1 MGMPSQQPATEALEA
16 SKAFQ
21 ARASHS
27 DPRVALDDSRIL
39 FEAVCRDEMLH
50 ATDMNSMQSLFVA
63 TLAAQDISFPSIT
76 WSSDD
81 ESEHSDIDLTHVSYD
96 NLVFTSAGTSPGL
109 QNIKT
114 DEGKGRG
121 GRKRK
126 RVVPS
131 CAGRRMVRSREI
143 SSKLWMLASPS
154 AVTRPFIHKNL
165 IAKLA

>member
-16 SKAFQ
+16 SQAYQ

-27 DPRVALDDSRIL
+27 DPRVTLDDSRIL
-39 FEAVCRDEMLH
+39 FDAACRDEMLDT
-50 ATDMNSMQSLFVA
+50 TDIHSSMHSLFKA
-63 TLAAQDISFPSIT
+63 TLAAQDFSFPSIT
-76 WSSDD
+76 WSDD
-81 ESEHSDIDLTHVSYD
+81 ESEHSDIDLTLVSYD
-96 NLVFTSAGTSPGL
+96 SLVLTTASTGTGL
-109 QNIKT
+109 ITT
-114 DEGKGRG
+114 DDCKGREG
-121 GRKRK
+121 RRKRK

-154 AVTRPFIHKNL
+154 AVFRPFTHKNF